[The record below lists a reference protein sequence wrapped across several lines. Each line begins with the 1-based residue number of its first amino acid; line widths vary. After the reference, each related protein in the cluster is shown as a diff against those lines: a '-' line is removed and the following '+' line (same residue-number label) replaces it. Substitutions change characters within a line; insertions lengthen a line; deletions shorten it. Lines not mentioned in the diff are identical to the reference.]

1 MYAESVYYYFLT
13 EKRKSWVEF
22 EWKIQDD
29 NEVSINKLLKKKEM
43 ILRLYIEARW
53 AVSQLEG
60 IDLNKIFIISNL
72 QVLISEC
79 EVKV

>member
-1 MYAESVYYYFLT
+1 MN
-13 EKRKSWVEF
+13 
-22 EWKIQDD
+22 IQDD
-29 NEVSINKLLKKKEM
+29 NEVSINKLLKKKKKKEM

-72 QVLISEC
+72 QVLIYEC

>member
-1 MYAESVYYYFLT
+1 M
-13 EKRKSWVEF
+13 
-22 EWKIQDD
+22 KIQDD
-29 NEVSINKLLKKKEM
+29 NEVSINKLLKKKKREM

-60 IDLNKIFIISNL
+60 IDLNKIFIMSNL
-72 QVLISEC
+72 QVLIYEC